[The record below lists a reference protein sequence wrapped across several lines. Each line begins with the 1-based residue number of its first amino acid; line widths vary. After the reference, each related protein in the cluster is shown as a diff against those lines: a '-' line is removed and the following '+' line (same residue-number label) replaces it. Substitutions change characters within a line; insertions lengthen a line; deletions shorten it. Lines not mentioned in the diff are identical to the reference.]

1 MFLLKRLLTPPLI
14 VLAALLMWIEEWLW
28 EHLKILTAWVAK
40 LPLFKWS
47 ERLIQRLPP
56 YPTMA
61 VFLLPGA
68 VLFPVKLGAVWL
80 MTQGQVL
87 LGIGVIVAAK
97 VVGTAVVARLYVICQ
112 PKLMTIGWFARL
124 HDWLTATRGRL
135 YSAIRAMPLYQA
147 TRAKLSAIKQ
157 TVGRMLHVMRGRR
170 GIGARWRAIR
180 RWLRRRRHLRRRR
193 ATNSPTSSS
202 G

>member
-1 MFLLKRLLTPPLI
+1 MVWLKRLLTPPLI
-14 VLAALLMWIEEWLW
+14 VLAALLMLIEESLW
-28 EHLKILTAWVAK
+28 EYLKVLTAWVAK
-40 LPLFKWS
+40 FPLFKWS

-80 MTQGQVL
+80 MTHGHVL
-87 LGIGVIVAAK
+87 PGIGVIVAAK
-97 VVGTAVVARLYVICQ
+97 VLGTAIVARLYVICQ
-112 PKLMTIGWFARL
+112 SKLMTIGWFARL
-124 HDWLTATRGRL
+124 HDWLTVTRDRL
-135 YSAIRAMPLYQA
+135 YSAIRSMPLYQA
-147 TRAKLSAIKQ
+147 TRARLSAIKQ
-157 TVGRMLHVMRGRR
+157 TVRHMLHVMRGRR

-180 RWLRRRRHLRRRR
+180 RLLRRRRHLRRLRR
-193 ATNSPTSSS
+193 SAFP

>member
-1 MFLLKRLLTPPLI
+1 MFWLKRLLTPPLI
-14 VLAALLMWIEEWLW
+14 VLAALLMWVEEWLW
-28 EHLKILTAWVAK
+28 EHLKVLTAWVAK
-40 LPLFKWS
+40 FPLFKWS
-47 ERLIQRLPP
+47 ERLIQRLPA

-80 MTQGQVL
+80 MTHGQVL

-97 VVGTAVVARLYVICQ
+97 VIGTAVVARLYVICQ

-124 HDWLTATRGRL
+124 HDWLTATRDRL
-135 YSAIRAMPLYQA
+135 YAAIRAMPLYQA

-170 GIGARWRAIR
+170 GVGARWRAIR
-180 RWLRRRRHLRRRR
+180 RWLRRRKHLRHLRRS
-193 ATNSPTSSS
+193 TLT
-202 G
+202 

>member
-1 MFLLKRLLTPPLI
+1 MLWLKRLLTPPLI
-14 VLAALLMWIEEWLW
+14 VLAALLMWIEELLW
-28 EHLKILTAWVAK
+28 ENLKVLTAWVAK
-40 LPLFKWS
+40 FPLFKWT

-61 VFLLPGA
+61 VFLVPGA

-80 MTQGQVL
+80 MTHGQVL
-87 LGIGVIVAAK
+87 LGIGVILAAK

-124 HDWLTATRGRL
+124 HDWLTVTRDRL
-135 YSAIRAMPLYQA
+135 YSAIKAMPLYQA

-157 TVGRMLHVMRGRR
+157 TVKHMLHVMRGRR
-170 GIGARWRAIR
+170 GLGARWRAIR
-180 RWLRRRRHLRRRR
+180 RLLRRRRHLRRLR
-193 ATNSPTSSS
+193 TTH
-202 G
+202 

>member
-1 MFLLKRLLTPPLI
+1 MFWLKRLLTPPLI
-14 VLAALLMWIEEWLW
+14 VLAALLMWVEEWLW
-28 EHLKILTAWVAK
+28 EHLKVLTAWVAK
-40 LPLFKWS
+40 FPLFKWS
-47 ERLIQRLPP
+47 ERLIQRLPA

-61 VFLLPGA
+61 VFLIPGA

-80 MTQGQVL
+80 MTHGQVL

-124 HDWLTATRGRL
+124 HDWLTATRDRL

-157 TVGRMLHVMRGRR
+157 TVSRMLRVMRGRR
-170 GIGARWRAIR
+170 GVGARWRAIR
-180 RWLRRRRHLRRRR
+180 RWLRRRKHLRRS
-193 ATNSPTSSS
+193 TLT
-202 G
+202 

>member
-1 MFLLKRLLTPPLI
+1 MHWLKRLLTPPLI
-14 VLAALLMWIEEWLW
+14 VFAAILMWIEEWLW
-28 EHLKILTAWVAK
+28 EHLKVLTAWVAK
-40 LPLFKWS
+40 FPLFKWS

-80 MTQGQVL
+80 MTHGQVL
-87 LGIGVIVAAK
+87 LGIGVILAAK

-112 PKLMTIGWFARL
+112 PKLMTIGWFARV
-124 HDWLTATRGRL
+124 HDWLTVTRDRL

-157 TVGRMLHVMRGRR
+157 SAARMLRVMRGRR

-180 RWLRRRRHLRRRR
+180 RWLRRRKHLRKLRRS
-193 ATNSPTSSS
+193 AFP

>member
-1 MFLLKRLLTPPLI
+1 MLWLKRLLTPPLI
-14 VLAALLMWIEEWLW
+14 VLAALLMWIEELLW
-28 EHLKILTAWVAK
+28 ESLKVLTAWVAK
-40 LPLFKWS
+40 FPLFKWA

-80 MTQGQVL
+80 MTHGHVL
-87 LGIGVIVAAK
+87 PGIGVIVAAK

-124 HDWLTATRGRL
+124 HDWLTVTRDRL
-135 YSAIRAMPLYQA
+135 YSAIKAMPLYQA

-157 TVGRMLHVMRGRR
+157 TVKRMLHVMRGRR

-180 RWLRRRRHLRRRR
+180 RWLRRRRHLRRLRT
-193 ATNSPTSSS
+193 TN
-202 G
+202 

>member
-1 MFLLKRLLTPPLI
+1 MLWLKRLLTPPLI

-28 EHLKILTAWVAK
+28 EHLKVFTAWVARF
-40 LPLFKWS
+40 PLFKWI
-47 ERLIQRLPP
+47 ERQIQRLPP

-61 VFLLPGA
+61 VFLLPGT
-68 VLFPVKLGAVWL
+68 VLFPIKLGAVWL
-80 MTQGQVL
+80 MTHGYVL
-87 LGIGVIVAAK
+87 VGIGVIVAAK
-97 VVGTAVVARLYVICQ
+97 IVGTAVVARLYVICQ

-124 HDWLTATRGRL
+124 HDWLTATRDRL

-157 TVGRMLHVMRGRR
+157 TVKHMLHVMRGRR

-180 RWLRRRRHLRRRR
+180 RWLRRRRHLRRLRT
-193 ATNSPTSSS
+193 TN
-202 G
+202 

>member
-1 MFLLKRLLTPPLI
+1 MFWLKRLLTPPLI
-14 VLAALLMWIEEWLW
+14 VLAALLMWVEEWLW
-28 EHLKILTAWVAK
+28 EHLKVLTAWVAK
-40 LPLFKWS
+40 FPLFKWS
-47 ERLIQRLPP
+47 ERLIQRLPA

-61 VFLLPGA
+61 VFLIPGA

-80 MTQGQVL
+80 MTHGQVL

-124 HDWLTATRGRL
+124 HDWLTATRDRL

-157 TVGRMLHVMRGRR
+157 TVSRMLHVMRGRR

-180 RWLRRRRHLRRRR
+180 RWLRRRKHLRYLRRSTL
-193 ATNSPTSSS
+193 A
-202 G
+202 